1 MEQEQKILINK
12 NWKFMHGDFP
22 EAKTP
27 EYDDREWYDIGI
39 PHSFGIPYF
48 MEKQFYIGY
57 GCYRKWLQIETGFDM
72 KKLYLEFQASFQ
84 DTEVYVNGE
93 LAGTHRG
100 GYTAFLIDI
109 TSFVRPGANLI
120 FVRVNNLWNPRIAPR
135 GGEHVFNGGI
145 YRDVSLIV
153 KGKVHVAWYGTR
165 VTTPEVSAGRARI
178 VAETEV
184 ENTSS
189 VQADGRLESIL
200 LYKGEEAGRMESAF
214 SIAPENM
221 TTVVQEQ
228 FLADPQLWHPDTP
241 NLYTMVSRVYVDD
254 VPVDTYET

>member
-1 MEQEQKILINK
+1 MEQEQKMLINT

-22 EAKTP
+22 EAKAP

-57 GCYRKWLQIETGFDM
+57 GCYRKWLQIETGFDT

-120 FVRVNNLWNPRIAPR
+120 FVRVNNLWNARIAPR
-135 GGEHVFNGGI
+135 GGA
-145 YRDVSLIV
+145 VS
-153 KGKVHVAWYGTR
+153 
-165 VTTPEVSAGRARI
+165 
-178 VAETEV
+178 
-184 ENTSS
+184 
-189 VQADGRLESIL
+189 
-200 LYKGEEAGRMESAF
+200 
-214 SIAPENM
+214 
-221 TTVVQEQ
+221 
-228 FLADPQLWHPDTP
+228 
-241 NLYTMVSRVYVDD
+241 YTHLTL
-254 VPVDTYET
+254 PTKA

>member
-1 MEQEQKILINK
+1 MEQEQKMLINR

-22 EAKTP
+22 EAKAP

-57 GCYRKWLQIETGFDM
+57 GCYRKWLQIETGFDT

-109 TSFVRPGANLI
+109 TSFVRPGAYLI
-120 FVRVNNLWNPRIAPR
+120 FVRAQRRRTCLQWRYLQGCEPHREGERARGMVRYAGDDAGGVRRKGAYR
-135 GGEHVFNGGI
+135 GGDGGGE
-145 YRDVSLIV
+145 YFFR
-153 KGKVHVAWYGTR
+153 
-165 VTTPEVSAGRARI
+165 AGRRQAGI
-178 VAETEV
+178 HP
-184 ENTSS
+184 S
-189 VQADGRLESIL
+189 V
-200 LYKGEEAGRMESAF
+200 
-214 SIAPENM
+214 
-221 TTVVQEQ
+221 
-228 FLADPQLWHPDTP
+228 
-241 NLYTMVSRVYVDD
+241 
-254 VPVDTYET
+254 